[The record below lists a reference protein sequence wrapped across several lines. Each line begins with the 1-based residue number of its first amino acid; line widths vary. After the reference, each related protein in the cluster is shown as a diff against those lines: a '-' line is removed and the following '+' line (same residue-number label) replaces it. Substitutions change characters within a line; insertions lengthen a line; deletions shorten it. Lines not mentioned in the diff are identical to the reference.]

1 MADLAIVFGGA
12 SGIGAACV
20 DALRARGDRV
30 VIADLKP
37 PEGDPDAYALD
48 VRDRDA
54 VHAAVGD
61 ATERH
66 GPLRALVY
74 AAGTARVT
82 PILEIGQKEWDLVV
96 AVNLHGAFHAVQ
108 AGAPAMSEGGAIVLI
123 STVDA
128 VSPVGGLAHYCA
140 AKAGLESLSRS
151 AALELGARAIRVN
164 AVAPGVVRTPLM
176 AGQLARPEVERGF
189 LERIPLGRIAE
200 GGDIAELVAFLTSDA
215 SSWITGTTIPIDGGM
230 HLREHPPLLP
240 TDQETA
246 AP

>member
-1 MADLAIVFGGA
+1 VSDLAMVFGGA
-12 SGIGAACV
+12 SGIGAACA

-30 VIADLKP
+30 VVADLKP
-37 PEGDPDAYALD
+37 PEGDPDAVALD

-54 VHAAVGD
+54 VRAAVVQ
-61 ATERH
+61 AAERH

-82 PILEIGQKEWDLVV
+82 PILDIGQKEWDLVV

-108 AGAPAMSEGGAIVLI
+108 AGAEAMTEGGGIVLI
-123 STVDA
+123 SSVDA
-128 VSPVGGLAHYCA
+128 ESPVAGLAHYCA
-140 AKAGLESLSRS
+140 AKAGLQSLARS
-151 AALELGARAIRVN
+151 AALELGGRRVRVN

-200 GGDIAELVAFLTSDA
+200 GSDIAELVAFLTSDA
-215 SSWITGTTIPIDGGM
+215 ASWITGTTIPIDGGM

-240 TDQETA
+240 PNQETPA
-246 AP
+246 